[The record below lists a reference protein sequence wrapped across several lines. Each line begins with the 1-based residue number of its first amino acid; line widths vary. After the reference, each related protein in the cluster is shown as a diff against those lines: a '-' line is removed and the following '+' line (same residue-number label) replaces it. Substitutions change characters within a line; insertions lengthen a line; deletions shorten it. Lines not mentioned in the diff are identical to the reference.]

1 MKLTLS
7 GKEFTLRCDM
17 RALAAAKREAG
28 IDINDLG
35 SEEEHVTSE
44 QIVQIG
50 TLVYY
55 MAQSGAKHAGIP
67 FDYECDDFLGLIEIS
82 DLEPLADAVGTLMG
96 GGDGK
101 KK

>member
-17 RALAAAKREAG
+17 RALANAKREAG
-28 IDINDLG
+28 IDIGKLG
-35 SEEEHVTSE
+35 DDVIE
-44 QIVQIG
+44 IG

-55 MAQSGAKHAGIP
+55 MAQSGAKHADVP
-67 FDYECDDFLGLIEIS
+67 FKYELDDFLGLIEVP
-82 DLEPLADAVGTLMG
+82 DLETIGTAVGAMLG
-96 GGDGK
+96 AGDGK

>member
-17 RALAAAKREAG
+17 RALANAKREAG
-28 IDINDLG
+28 IDIGKLSDDVV
-35 SEEEHVTSE
+35 E
-44 QIVQIG
+44 IG

-55 MAQSGAKHAGIP
+55 MAQSGAKHADVP
-67 FDYECDDFLGLIEIS
+67 FKYQLDDFLGLI
-82 DLEPLADAVGTLMG
+82 DLADLTELGNAVGAML

>member
-1 MKLTLS
+1 
-7 GKEFTLRCDM
+7 M

-28 IDINDLG
+28 IDIGKLSDDVV
-35 SEEEHVTSE
+35 E
-44 QIVQIG
+44 IG
-50 TLVYY
+50 TLVYF

-67 FDYECDDFLGLIEIS
+67 FDYDVDDFLGLIEIS
-82 DLEPLADAVGTLMG
+82 DLEPLAEAVGLLMT

>member
-17 RALAAAKREAG
+17 RALANAKREAG
-28 IDINDLG
+28 IDIGKLG
-35 SEEEHVTSE
+35 EDVIE
-44 QIVQIG
+44 IG

-55 MAQSGAKHAGIP
+55 MAQSGAKHADIP
-67 FDYECDDFLGLIEIS
+67 FKYELDDFLGLIEVP
-82 DLEPLADAVGTLMG
+82 DLETIGTAVGTMLG
-96 GGDGK
+96 TDDGK

>member
-28 IDINDLG
+28 IELSKLSDDVV
-35 SEEEHVTSE
+35 E
-44 QIVQIG
+44 IG

-55 MAQSGAKHAGIP
+55 MAKSGAKSADVP
-67 FDYECDDFLGLIEIS
+67 FKWSVDDFLGLIELG
-82 DLEPLADAVGTLMG
+82 DLEALGAAVAGMLNTGTE
-96 GGDGK
+96 K
-101 KK
+101 KS